1 MLISLCAVNRDG
13 EFHKVYD
20 REMVRRSIV
29 NFLEDPTGD
38 LPWDED
44 PTAQDVLH
52 IQSTQ
57 VLLSLRDLPS
67 WGEQVEHPQQNKL
80 CLSLFLHST
89 NSTSINQINWSF
101 DEIQCALVPGIAHLV
116 PEEPL

>member
-1 MLISLCAVNRDG
+1 
-13 EFHKVYD
+13 
-20 REMVRRSIV
+20 MVRRSIV

-52 IQSTQ
+52 VQSTQ
-57 VLLSLRDLPS
+57 VLLSLRALPS
-67 WGEQVEHPQQNKL
+67 WGKRVEHPQQNQL
-80 CLSLFLHST
+80 CPEDLSLFLHNT
-89 NSTSINQINWSF
+89 NQTSINQINWSF
-101 DEIQCALVPGIAHLV
+101 DDIQFALVPGIAHLV

>member
-57 VLLSLRDLPS
+57 VLLSLRALPS
-67 WGEQVEHPQQNKL
+67 WGKQMEHPQQNKL
-80 CLSLFLHST
+80 CPEDLSLF
-89 NSTSINQINWSF
+89 
-101 DEIQCALVPGIAHLV
+101 
-116 PEEPL
+116 

>member
-1 MLISLCAVNRDG
+1 MCAVNRDG

-52 IQSTQ
+52 VQSTQ
-57 VLLSLRDLPS
+57 VLLSLRALPS
-67 WGEQVEHPQQNKL
+67 WGEQVEHLQQNQL
-80 CLSLFLHST
+80 CPEDLSLFLHNT
-89 NSTSINQINWSF
+89 NQTSLNHISLSI
-101 DEIQCALVPGIAHLV
+101 DDIQCAPMPGMVQLV
-116 PEEPL
+116 PEKSF